1 MTHFHARDR
10 VHAQRQRTPLP
21 PAPLPAGAPSA
32 HPRPGASTSA
42 ARIDCDSCPVAGRG
56 CAGCMV
62 ALLGPV
68 RLRLDAAEQAA
79 VDLLVDA
86 GLVEAAEARAAHAEP
101 DLPEWMV
108 QARAAT
114 HDGPP
119 PTGVRTA

>member
-1 MTHFHARDR
+1 MAHFHERDR
-10 VHAQRQRTPLP
+10 VHAQQPS
-21 PAPLPAGAPSA
+21 AALPARAPTA
-32 HPRPGASTSA
+32 HARPGGSASA

-79 VDLLVDA
+79 VDLLVDT
-86 GLVEAAEARAAHAEP
+86 GLVDAAEGRSAYAEP

-108 QARAAT
+108 QART
-114 HDGPP
+114 PDGVDRISGP
-119 PTGVRTA
+119 RTTRIRSA

>member
-10 VHAQRQRTPLP
+10 VHAQQPRAPLP
-21 PAPLPAGAPSA
+21 SAPLPARAPAA
-32 HPRPGASTSA
+32 HTRPGASASA
-42 ARIDCDSCPVAGRG
+42 ARIDCDSCPVAGTG

-86 GLVEAAEARAAHAEP
+86 GLVDAAEARSAHAAP
-101 DLPEWMV
+101 DHPEWMV
-108 QARAAT
+108 QAREAA
-114 HDGPP
+114 HDGSQ
-119 PTGVRTA
+119 PTDVRTA